1 MSAPDLRAAF
11 AMPPEA
17 ALAYFR
23 SKGYAI
29 SWDWRDVWQD
39 AHARAHTVAGVMKVD
54 ALQAIR
60 GRLDTALKEGQTFA
74 QWQDALI
81 PDLEK
86 LGLWGRHKLLDEE
99 TGELKTLTPHRMQTI
114 FRTNLQTAYMAARY
128 QAQREN
134 VDERPY
140 WEYVAVMDGRT
151 RASHAAMH
159 GRVFRYDDPIWRT
172 HYAPNGFNCRCRIRA
187 RTAAEVQAAGLAVSS
202 SEGRLTSG
210 PAQVWPDRDPIEV
223 TRFEHAPGQHFAPD
237 PGWNYNPGEAW
248 TRPFAPPPLD
258 ELPRTF
264 PQGVALP
271 ELPAP
276 ATVPASRILGSGLPP
291 QDYARAFL
299 AEFGADIGRPV
310 VFDDVAGGALAIS
323 DDLFRSGDGQWKVDK
338 NGRGPYMALL
348 ADAVRAPDEIWLRWE
363 ESRDQPGRWLLKRRY
378 IKSWQVEGAN
388 GPQHGLSVFE
398 FGRDGWS
405 GSTAMMA
412 QPDRSPAARL
422 RYIERQRDGFL
433 LFRTRK

>member
-39 AHARAHTVAGVMKVD
+39 AQARAHTVAGVMKID

-60 GRLDTALKEGQTFA
+60 GRLDAALKEGQAFA

-86 LGLWGRHKLLDEE
+86 LGLWGRHKLLNEE

-134 VDERPY
+134 VEDRPY

-151 RASHAAMH
+151 RPSHAAMH
-159 GRVFRYDDPIWRT
+159 GRVFRHDDPIWHT

-187 RTAAEVQAAGLAVSS
+187 RTEAEVRAAGLAVSS

-223 TRFEHAPGQHFAPD
+223 TRFEHAPGQHFTPD
-237 PGWNYNPGEAW
+237 PGWNYNPGETW

-258 ELPRTF
+258 DLPRTF
-264 PQGVALP
+264 PEGVALP
-271 ELPAP
+271 GMPAAARVQSARLLPE
-276 ATVPASRILGSGLPP
+276 GLPP
-291 QDYARAFL
+291 VDYARAFL
-299 AEFGADIGRPV
+299 QEFGADIGRPV
-310 VFDDVAGGALAIS
+310 VFDDVAGDMLTIS
-323 DDLFRSGDGQWKVDK
+323 DALFTDGRGNIKADK
-338 NGRGPYMALL
+338 RGRGPYMRLL
-348 ADAVRAPDEIWLRWE
+348 AETVREPDEIWMRWE
-363 ESRDQPGRWLLKRRY
+363 ESRAQPGTWLLKRRY
-378 IKSWQVEGAN
+378 LKVIELVSEDAALYGIGA
-388 GPQHGLSVFE
+388 FE
-398 FGRDGWS
+398 YGRDGWS
-405 GSTAMMA
+405 GSTVF
-412 QPDRSPAARL
+412 PADAGDGRKRREYLEHQRAGFL
-422 RYIERQRDGFL
+422 RY
-433 LFRTRK
+433 RK